1 MKTNLFDVG
10 AKTKSLLLELD
21 QLQELRSHGLSCLI
35 SATSYLQEKLPL
47 NNEVIKN
54 ACFLNPSNTNIKNT
68 LSGISRL
75 AWTIGKLFKTSLS
88 MVFNLKVIV

>member
-1 MKTNLFDVG
+1 MKTNLFDLG

-21 QLQELRSHGLSCLI
+21 QLQVKELRSHGLSCLI
-35 SATSYLQEKLPL
+35 SASYLQEKLPL

-68 LSGISRL
+68 LNGISRL
-75 AWTIGKLFKTSLS
+75 A
-88 MVFNLKVIV
+88 

>member
-21 QLQELRSHGLSCLI
+21 QLQVKEFRSHGLRCLI

-54 ACFLNPSNTNIKNT
+54 ACFLNPSNRNIKNT
-68 LSGISRL
+68 LNGISRL
-75 AWTIGKLFKTSLS
+75 A
-88 MVFNLKVIV
+88 

>member
-1 MKTNLFDVG
+1 MKTNLLDVG

-21 QLQELRSHGLSCLI
+21 QLQELRSHGLTCLI

-68 LSGISRL
+68 LNGISRL
-75 AWTIGKLFKTSLS
+75 A
-88 MVFNLKVIV
+88 